1 MKAAWPTT
9 ASRPNAPSASATL
22 PSAQLA
28 RPRVAG
34 ISTMPSAWPASSCW
48 RALSMSA
55 GCPTTRA
62 PRSASSLRSNS
73 RLVALWSSSTTSTGR
88 LPATWWRYAA
98 G

>member
-1 MKAAWPTT
+1 M
-9 ASRPNAPSASATL
+9 SRSRL
-22 PSAQLA
+22 
-28 RPRVAG
+28 AG

-62 PRSASSLRSNS
+62 TRSASSLRSNS